1 MKLPRTEMKKARIEI
16 IPMIDAIFFLLVFFM
31 MTSLNLV
38 QLNSQK
44 VKLPESMNIQLKPEG
59 PKVVMTVTKEGKY
72 YLDQRA
78 VALPEIVPLLSQKVS
93 ANPHV
98 TVILNLDRDQ
108 QISQFSRIF
117 DLVKQA
123 NPSSVMLATTPKDP
137 SEMPAQSSETPTG
150 AQ

>member
-1 MKLPRTEMKKARIEI
+1 MKLRRTETKKARIEI

-38 QLNSQK
+38 QLNSEK
-44 VKLPESMNIQLKPEG
+44 VKLPESSNIQLKPEG

-72 YLDQRA
+72 YLDQR
-78 VALPEIVPLLSQKVS
+78 VVTVSEIVPLLSQKVT
-93 ANPHV
+93 ADPRI

-108 QISQFSRIF
+108 PVTQFSRVF

-123 NPSSVMLATTPKDP
+123 NPASVMLATMPKDV
-137 SEMPAQSSETPTG
+137 SEVPAQSEAPAG
-150 AQ
+150 AK